1 MLKILAAAA
10 LVASAVL
17 VPTAQAAPEWRVGVP
32 PLTTPWTD
40 DVSPTNALPEYPRP
54 QLTRPE

>member
-17 VPTAQAAPEWRVGVP
+17 VPTAQAAPEWQVGEP
-32 PLTTPWTD
+32 PLATPWTD
-40 DVSPTNALPEYPRP
+40 DVSPTNALP
-54 QLTRPE
+54 